1 MGFRVIAIDSGDRET
16 LCTSQGAEVF
26 LDFLTSPELTRKV
39 RDITGSGASAVI
51 VTAASRKSYEQAT
64 EMLGYGGT
72 LVCVS
77 LPTEAFHIPL
87 QPKDFLD
94 KGCSVTGVGAGRL
107 RQIQDALDF
116 AAKHHIRPV
125 VEVFSLGQAED
136 VFSRLHEQKII
147 GRAVLDLR

>member
-1 MGFRVIAIDSGDRET
+1 MA
-16 LCTSQGAEVF
+16 QGAEVF
-26 LDFLTSPELTRKV
+26 IDFLTSPDLPRDV

-64 EMLGYGGT
+64 EMLGYSGI

-77 LPTEAFHIPL
+77 LPTETFDIPL

-107 RQIQDALDF
+107 RQVQEALNF
-116 AAKHHIRPV
+116 AAKHQIRPV
-125 VEVFSLGQAED
+125 VEVFPLGQAED
-136 VFSRLHEQKII
+136 VFKRLHQQKIT